1 MHPFR
6 SPRPSGTRILSLLTM
21 TALPAR
27 CAATA
32 LLCLASAAAWAQ
44 SSAGTEPVAAP
55 PSQALA
61 PLELPVDSSS
71 TPPVANVG
79 AGTEPVSANASPA
92 PDATRLD
99 CAAVSDQAMA
109 ADLRAA
115 TAQSRKEDG
124 SQLAP
129 LLDASIALW
138 TQAAR
143 HCEGRAQERAR
154 RNLADSERSR
164 QALATQLGA
173 NPACTSSQKDAGSL
187 QELAQQAVRERRW
200 TDASL
205 LYRKAENMW
214 DVAAERC
221 GGEAQQTAL
230 QRRDQTAIDAHNA
243 EFCAPV
249 FERARDQSQQ
259 LRRIGPALATA
270 ERQAHSQAAETLW
283 REAQTQCKGP
293 ALEVASG
300 NVQTLARERGTPWVA
315 TAVPG
320 APLVTSAPVSAATTA
335 LPAPSSAAVPAA
347 LATAGARGGSVAAT
361 AAAAPTRAA
370 AVVPAA
376 APPAAAQPPA
386 GEIDLQAG
394 DTHFSGRFTRDG
406 ETLSG
411 NGRVRWANGDVYT
424 GELLKGR
431 RHGQGE
437 LSWASGQRYS
447 GSWVNDT
454 PQGKGQMAFANG
466 NRYEGEVADGLPQGT
481 GRMLY
486 ASGDRFEGRFNR
498 GSPDGQG
505 TYHWANGQVYEGPW
519 LNEQPHGKGRLR
531 FANGNVFEGDLVR
544 GAPQGT
550 GVMQFASGDRYE
562 GGMTQGLPHGSGSYR
577 WTNGDSYAGQW
588 QQGRKHGKGVMTWAN
603 GDRWEG
609 VYENDAQTADG
620 VLTRKPGS

>member
-1 MHPFR
+1 MNSVCP
-6 SPRPSGTRILSLLTM
+6 TRRFHCQHYRSLLNLVGRQAGST
-21 TALPAR
+21 
-27 CAATA
+27 
-32 LLCLASAAAWAQ
+32 LLCLASAGAWAQ
-44 SSAGTEPVAAP
+44 AIPVADPAMP
-55 PSQALA
+55 AVSSTLA
-61 PLELPVDSSS
+61 PLERAVESSGTPLVPTVDASAGAGGTSPAS
-71 TPPVANVG
+71 AAPPV
-79 AGTEPVSANASPA
+79 PV
-92 PDATRLD
+92 RVD
-99 CAAVSDQAMA
+99 CATVSDQAMA

-124 SQLAP
+124 QQLAL
-129 LLDASIALW
+129 LLDASVALW
-138 TQAAR
+138 TQASQ

-164 QALATQLGA
+164 QALTAQLGA
-173 NPACTSSQKDAGSL
+173 SPACTNSQKDAGSL

-200 TDASL
+200 TDAAL

-221 GGEAQQTAL
+221 AGEAQQTAL

-249 FERARDQSQQ
+249 FERAREQSQQ
-259 LRRIGPALATA
+259 LRRIGPTLATA

-320 APLVTSAPVSAATTA
+320 APLVTTAPTQPAAGSSAGPSALAGASARGGAAA
-335 LPAPSSAAVPAA
+335 LPAPPAPPARPAA
-347 LATAGARGGSVAAT
+347 AAAAT
-361 AAAAPTRAA
+361 APT
-370 AVVPAA
+370 
-376 APPAAAQPPA
+376 AAQPPT

-394 DTHFSGRFTRDG
+394 NTHFSGRFTRDG
-406 ETLSG
+406 DTLSG

-424 GELLKGR
+424 GDLIKGR

-437 LSWASGQRYS
+437 LIWASGQRYS
-447 GSWVNDT
+447 GSWVDDT
-454 PQGKGQMAFANG
+454 PQGKGQMTFANG
-466 NRYEGEVADGLPQGT
+466 NRYEGEVANGLPQGA

-505 TYHWANGQVYEGPW
+505 IYHWANGQVYEGPW

-531 FANGNVFEGDLVR
+531 FANGNVFEGELVR
-544 GAPQGT
+544 GAPEGA

-562 GGMTQGLPHGSGSYR
+562 GAMAQGLPHGSGSYR
-577 WTNGDSYAGQW
+577 WTNGDTYTGQW
-588 QQGRKHGKGVMTWAN
+588 QQGRKHGKGRMTWAN
-603 GDRWEG
+603 GDHWEG
-609 VYENDAQTADG
+609 VYDNDAQTADG
-620 VLTRKPGS
+620 LLTRKPSS